1 VIWQIDVSEEY
12 IITATM
18 KMEEEKTGQFD
29 FGKFSENL

>member
-1 VIWQIDVSEEY
+1 VDVSEEY

-29 FGKFSENL
+29 VGKFSEHL